1 MTDLKFVVTGGPGS
15 GKSTLISELSRRGIT
30 TMPEAG
36 RSIIRHQTSI
46 GGNALPWADQ
56 NAYANLMVSWDLRS
70 YHEAAYFTR
79 TVVFDR
85 GLPDCIG
92 YLKLI
97 GQPVPAHF
105 ERAADRFRYNKH
117 VFLAPFWE
125 EIFTQD
131 AERKQS
137 PDEAK
142 ATSDVMMETYTAFGY
157 QLIELP
163 RVSPEERA
171 DFVLNY
177 LSE

>member
-15 GKSTLISELSRRGIT
+15 GKSTLINELSGRGIA

-46 GGNALPWADQ
+46 GGNALPWANQ
-56 NAYANLMVSWDLRS
+56 KAYAGLMLSWDLRS
-70 YHEAAYFTR
+70 YHEAARYAR
-79 TVVFDR
+79 PVVFDR

-97 GQPVPAHF
+97 GQPVPSQF
-105 ERAADRFRYNKH
+105 ERAANQFRYNRH

-125 EIFTQD
+125 EIFSQD

-142 ATSDVMMETYTAFGY
+142 ATSDVMVETYTALGY
-157 QLIELP
+157 QLIDLP
-163 RVSPEERA
+163 RVSPQERA